1 MPTRCTRKLKTIRK
15 ENLEWIQ
22 SQKKTEFIQWNQQL
36 RMAKAKEEME
46 VIRWNHW
53 RIGRTG
59 KQWRLGR
66 HKEGLRGS
74 ALGEAQVF
82 TIFFDNKDEFF

>member
-1 MPTRCTRKLKTIRK
+1 MLSKVDHREPLGLRLIVK
-15 ENLEWIQ
+15 EV
-22 SQKKTEFIQWNQQL
+22 
-36 RMAKAKEEME
+36 EEME

-59 KQWRLGR
+59 KRWRLGR

-74 ALGEAQVF
+74 ALGEAQVI